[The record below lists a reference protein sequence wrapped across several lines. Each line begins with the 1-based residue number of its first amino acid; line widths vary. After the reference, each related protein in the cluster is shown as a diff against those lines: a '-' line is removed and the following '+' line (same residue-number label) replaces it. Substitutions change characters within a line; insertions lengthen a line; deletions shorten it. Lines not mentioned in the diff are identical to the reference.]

1 MRMISRLHLLAVLL
15 LAPVVAVCDAVAP
28 CRVLRPDAA
37 ALSQRM
43 ALLQEA
49 HASAP
54 LRAAM
59 RAETRQVEIDVLVAY
74 DLSAQRWLS
83 SNVKGTP
90 SEYAQ
95 RKVDEMNV
103 CLSNY
108 RIGEF
113 RFRLVGT
120 VCISEDASQRRDYW
134 GYVDMDAV
142 LSSLVNAEGRVVARG
157 EWARITNAR
166 ETLGAD
172 VVSVLVD
179 AGLYGNVGM
188 GYSLEDGWGTNF
200 SQTPSRIPAFGDWAY
215 SVCSIAVADEDH
227 SMLHEI
233 GHNMG
238 CGHPDGSCASYYA
251 MELGPQLFSYSSG
264 YYTWIGGEGYY
275 TIMGYNFGGLRVDK
289 SFDFNDR
296 FTELPYFSSPL
307 LTYYGVPLG
316 TAANDNRRTL
326 LQTYSY
332 VAQYRA
338 AKLASGADPVTSDA
352 GLPTRVFQTQF
363 NPAKAYNGVAPYVG
377 AAYSADTPAAIV
389 RLRCAKAA
397 TRGLH
402 AGTSR
407 VSAVVTGLDGKQKRS
422 SSAYVVCDYDATTSL
437 TVNDWGTL
445 SLTLGGEGFVGALG
459 NGLTVRTA
467 SVGGDWPHARA
478 VVDVDFGSGTGALP
492 SGTLTDLLPTGSRAE
507 SFALVNGRWN
517 FAPAAA
523 VKYAKIRNPETKE
536 ETYGLQGLSD
546 PRKTNLSAMRLTYD
560 SRKST
565 FKGSFKVYVL
575 ETAGMRPRLLKHTAR
590 VTGIVVGGLGFGRAE
605 IRNVGTFSVSIRAVK

>member
-1 MRMISRLHLLAVLL
+1 MTSRLHLLAALL
-15 LAPVVAVCDAVAP
+15 LASVVAVGDAVMP

-83 SNVKGTP
+83 ENGKGTP
-90 SEYAQ
+90 SAYAQ
-95 RKVDEMNV
+95 RKVAEMNV
-103 CLSNY
+103 CLSNS
-108 RIGEF
+108 RISEF

-142 LSSLVNAEGRVVARG
+142 LASLVNDEGRVVARG
-157 EWARITNAR
+157 EWARITDAR

-172 VVSVLVD
+172 IVSVLVD

-422 SSAYVVCDYDATTSL
+422 SSAYVVCDYDATTPL
-437 TVNDWGTL
+437 TVHGWGTL

-459 NGLTVRTA
+459 SGLTVRTA

-478 VVDVDFGSGTGALP
+478 VVDVDFVSGTGALP
-492 SGTLTDLLPTGSRAE
+492 SGTLTDLLPTGSHAE
-507 SFALVNGRWN
+507 PFTLANGRWR
-517 FAPAAA
+517 FASAAA
-523 VKYAKIRNPETKE
+523 VKYAKTRNPETKE
-536 ETYGLQGLSD
+536 ETYSLQGLSD
-546 PRKTNLSAMRLTYD
+546 PQKTNLSAMKLTYD
-560 SRKST
+560 SRKGT

-575 ETAGMRPRLLKHTAR
+575 ETAGTRPRLLKQTAR
-590 VTGIVVGGLGFGRAE
+590 VTGIVVGGLGFGQAE
-605 IRNVGTFSVSIRAVK
+605 IKKVGTFPVSIRAAQ